1 MCAYYQQICEKLKI
15 SLEAIA
21 KELYK
26 ADETYSQLTLSFTT
40 LSSNEKGKNIHES
53 KDILTN
59 ID

>member
-26 ADETYSQLTLSFTT
+26 ADETYSQLTLSVTT
-40 LSSNEKGKNIHES
+40 LSSNEKEKIIDEI
-53 KDILTN
+53 KDILN
-59 ID
+59 NSD